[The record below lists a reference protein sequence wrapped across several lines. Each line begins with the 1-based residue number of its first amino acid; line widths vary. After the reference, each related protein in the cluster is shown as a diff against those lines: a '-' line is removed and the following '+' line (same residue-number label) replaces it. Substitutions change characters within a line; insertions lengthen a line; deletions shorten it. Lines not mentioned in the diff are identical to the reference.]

1 MPTQTAKH
9 ICNSHEP
16 TLNPKIAKEL
26 GCLPP
31 LTWQTLKKTKS
42 FKDRKRND

>member
-1 MPTQTAKH
+1 MEKVAYLSAKH

-26 GCLPP
+26 AC
-31 LTWQTLKKTKS
+31 QRMEK
-42 FKDRKRND
+42 